1 MWFSWISTRTIG
13 FCRGRNVFMQF
24 SSHQELTT
32 MDQPGQMRRLP
43 AEQVRIHSLF
53 LCRIFTLVVSLW
65 VRHSSSLEGGLIWP
79 LPLLDFLLLFLSL
92 LFPLSSSLA
101 GEVGGLSL
109 LCYSPGTA
117 AQSNSFNYHSQP
129 ALSYHRGCAAPSVC
143 LPLMALS
150 RRSSPSK
157 SQLVSFSSV
166 ITISFSPCFFYGLSS
181 FS

>member
-1 MWFSWISTRTIG
+1 
-13 FCRGRNVFMQF
+13 
-24 SSHQELTT
+24 

-53 LCRIFTLVVSLW
+53 VCRIFLLVVSLW

-129 ALSYHRGCAAPSVC
+129 ALSYHRGCAAPSVFPSWLC
-143 LPLMALS
+143 REDRHLP
-150 RRSSPSK
+150 K
-157 SQLVSFSSV
+157 VSWSASL
-166 ITISFSPCFFYGLSS
+166 LSS
-181 FS
+181 LSPFLPASFMAFLPSANLTDRQPGSGK